1 MELFKEPSMLELAI
15 IILTMV
21 LLLGAVIVEELRTR
35 TKGSDKPNS
44 KLIR

>member
-1 MELFKEPSMLELAI
+1 MELIKEPPMLELAI

-21 LLLGAVIVEELRTR
+21 LLLGAVIVEELLTR
-35 TKGSDKPNS
+35 TEGSDKSNS